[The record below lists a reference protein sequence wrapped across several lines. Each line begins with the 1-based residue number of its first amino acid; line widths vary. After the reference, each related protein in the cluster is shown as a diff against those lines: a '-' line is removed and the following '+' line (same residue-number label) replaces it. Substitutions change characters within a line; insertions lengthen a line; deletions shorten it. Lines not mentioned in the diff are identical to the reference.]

1 MNRTVHKFCACSGA
15 LRLVTM
21 AIGFVL
27 IAGIVPTRADVDRL
41 GAGAAR

>member
-1 MNRTVHKFCACSGA
+1 MNRTVHKFRTRSGA

-41 GAGAAR
+41 VVGAAW